1 MIPFA
6 CLCKHRFEVDEETA
20 GGMIQC
26 PACGRLNDVPTLGDL
41 PHLSEDG
48 TYEVDVD
55 RPRDD
60 PARLAQLGLYYS
72 KSTHDADGDEID
84 LRIRPEDIRAPR
96 GDPDDD
102 GIPLSDDVNVAR
114 RRVSP
119 KYDPETGEL
128 IRPIDLK
135 PDPGAE
141 PVDPSTIPVAKAAI
155 NYARGETAKRVTPMR
170 ALVELLMPV
179 NVAVMLFVFV
189 VHVFLQIGLIVVL
202 TGLVFIFAAPLIM
215 AMLLVSHYGNVIDEI
230 GPQDRDELPRP
241 LRTVSLRDDL
251 WDPFVNVAAA
261 FMLCY
266 LPVAVVAARATALPA
281 PAWAALVL
289 LLLLA
294 ATVLLPAVLLTT
306 TTSGTFANLRPDRL
320 WGVVRTCGPNY
331 AVAVIAGFLMLVC
344 YGGGILAS
352 DMALVT
358 AMNSQTVGNLPRWA
372 HWAIGYPLL
381 SVGIYIAHFF
391 CWYLGLLYRAH
402 HDAFPWAF
410 QRHVRDPAVQA
421 KRFGSRL
428 PDADTLAGLPRP
440 ARRDTHTKLR
450 ELRERE
456 RGRRAQ
462 RESVQDAPPQA

>member
-1 MIPFA
+1 MIRFA
-6 CLCKHRFEVDEETA
+6 CTCKHRFEVEDDQA
-20 GGMIQC
+20 GGMLQC

-41 PHLSEDG
+41 PHLNEDG
-48 TYEVDVD
+48 TYEVEVD
-55 RPRDD
+55 RPQDD
-60 PARLAQLGLYYS
+60 PARLAQLSLYYA
-72 KSTHDADGDEID
+72 KGTHDADGDEID
-84 LRIRPEDIRAPR
+84 LRIQPADIRAAG
-96 GDPDDD
+96 GDPDDE
-102 GIPLSDDVNVAR
+102 GIPLADDVSVHR
-114 RRVSP
+114 RAAAP

-128 IRPIDLK
+128 IRPIELK
-135 PDPGAE
+135 PDPDGD

-170 ALVELLMPV
+170 ALIELLMPV

-189 VHVFLQIGLIVVL
+189 VHVFLQMALIVVL
-202 TGLVFIFAAPLIM
+202 SGLVFVFVGPLIL
-215 AMLLVSHYGNVIDEI
+215 AALLVSHYGNVIDEI

-251 WDPFVNVAAA
+251 WDPFVNVAAS

-266 LPVAVVAARATALPA
+266 LPVAVVAARTNTLPA
-281 PAWAALVL
+281 MPWTVLVGA

-294 ATVLLPAVLLTT
+294 TALLPAVLLTT
-306 TTSGTFANLRPDRL
+306 TTSGTFINLRPDRL
-320 WGVVRTCGPNY
+320 WGVIRTCGANY
-331 AVAVIAGFLMLVC
+331 VVAVIACVLTIVC
-344 YGGGILAS
+344 YGGGIFAA
-352 DMALVT
+352 DMALVS
-358 AMNSQTVGNLPRWA
+358 AMNSNTFMNLPRWA

-402 HDAFPWAF
+402 HDAFPWAL

-428 PDADTLAGLPRP
+428 PDANALAGLPRP
-440 ARRDTHTKLR
+440 RDTQTKLR

-456 RGRRAQ
+456 RGR
-462 RESVQDAPPQA
+462 SPKKKTVQDAPPRV